1 MIDISLTD
9 EFLDTKFELSL
20 KERVHFLLSPFI
32 FVISSLLD
40 SILMHVK
47 FTKILISSGK
57 ALPEDIKI
65 LVNLTCIRI
74 ESSKLLITKIKGDNK
89 KCTLSLSDNSNLVS
103 KNSSVREISINYPEK
118 IYSKSEFLLNKLKS
132 FSN

>member
-1 MIDISLTD
+1 MKIGENGFIPETFIPQTEVRL
-9 EFLDTKFELSL
+9 EIYKKFSSVKN
-20 KERVHFLLSPFI
+20 KENLNQL
-32 FVISSLLD
+32 
-40 SILMHVK
+40 VK
-47 FTKILISSGK
+47 EIEDRFG

>member
-1 MIDISLTD
+1 MQG
-9 EFLDTKFELSL
+9 FELAYNQRSSIVDDIRKNVENKKEEIANIEL
-20 KERVHFLLSPFI
+20 KADLSDI
-32 FVISSLLD
+32 DL
-40 SILMHVK
+40 
-47 FTKILISSGK
+47 KIAK
-57 ALPEDIKI
+57 VNEDIKI

-132 FSN
+132 YNYLLALGPS